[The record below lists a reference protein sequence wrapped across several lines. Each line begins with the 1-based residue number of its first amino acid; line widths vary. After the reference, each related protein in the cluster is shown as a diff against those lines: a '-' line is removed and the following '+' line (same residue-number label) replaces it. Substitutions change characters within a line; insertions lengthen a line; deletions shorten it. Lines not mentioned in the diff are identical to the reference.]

1 MNYAHACMPHVK
13 PTLSPSCRCPT
24 SPRTPVLKVYKPP
37 SVIPSSH
44 LSRRDGWPRGVDSS
58 GRRRREEAA
67 SLEQAADLA
76 RLGVHIYIQ
85 VSRGRGQTW
94 DGLDVR
100 RQGIPTHSIVCNPV
114 ALSIRRR
121 RICGSIIT
129 GREILTGSQP
139 RPPYGH

>member
-1 MNYAHACMPHVK
+1 MPHVT

-24 SPRTPVLKVYKPP
+24 SPRTPVLNLYNPP

-44 LSRRDGWPRGVDSS
+44 LSRRDVWPRVVDST

-67 SLEQAADLA
+67 SLDQAAELA

-100 RQGIPTHSIVCNPV
+100 RQGIPTHSIVSNPV
-114 ALSIRRR
+114 ALSRRR
-121 RICGSIIT
+121 RWIWGSIIT
-129 GREILTGSQP
+129 G
-139 RPPYGH
+139 